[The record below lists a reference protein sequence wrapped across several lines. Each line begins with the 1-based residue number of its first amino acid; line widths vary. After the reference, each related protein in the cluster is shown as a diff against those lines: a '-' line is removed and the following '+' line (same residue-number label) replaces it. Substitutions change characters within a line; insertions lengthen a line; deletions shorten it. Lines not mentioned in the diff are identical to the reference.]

1 LQNVVNNKFSV
12 SMGSADASTVRERTL
27 GLVSTFDY
35 IPGKVFQRQFHD
47 QDNSLR
53 EN

>member
-1 LQNVVNNKFSV
+1 
-12 SMGSADASTVRERTL
+12 MGSADASTVRERTL